1 LQARVDHNALDV
13 NAGAKETMRIR
24 PRFLIGVGLI
34 AAAIGYLIFSSIRTT
49 SEYYLTVPEVA
60 APKTELGGRAI
71 RVAGRVKP
79 GNIAWDPNSLTLK
92 FEIAPIPDLEASG
105 APVKPVSA
113 VASDVAADP
122 VSFRVVS
129 AGEPKPDMF
138 APGRDVIVEGKL
150 GPDGGRERKAIQGKQ
165 R

>member
-1 LQARVDHNALDV
+1 M
-13 NAGAKETMRIR
+13 KIR
-24 PRFLIGVGLI
+24 PRFFIGGGLI
-34 AAAIGYLIFSSIRTT
+34 VLAIGYLIFSSIRTT

-60 APKTELGGRAI
+60 ARESELGGQAI

-92 FEIAPIPDLEASG
+92 FEIAPIPDVDAAG
-105 APVKPVSA
+105 APVVKPVIE
-113 VASDVAADP
+113 SDPA
-122 VSFRVVS
+122 SFRVVA

-150 GPDGGRERKAIQGKQ
+150 GPDGAIAATQVMTSCPSKYKPKQ
-165 R
+165 SQ

>member
-1 LQARVDHNALDV
+1 
-13 NAGAKETMRIR
+13 MRIR
-24 PRFLIGVGLI
+24 PRFFIGGGLI
-34 AAAIGYLIFSSIRTT
+34 VLAIGYLIFSSIRTT

-60 APKTELGGRAI
+60 ARQGELGGQAI

-92 FEIAPIPDLEASG
+92 FEIVPIPDVDDAG
-105 APVKPVSA
+105 APVKPV
-113 VASDVAADP
+113 AATDP
-122 VSFRVVS
+122 VSFRVVA

-150 GPDGGRERKAIQGKQ
+150 SPDGAIAATQVMTSCPSKYKPKQ
-165 R
+165 AQ

>member
-1 LQARVDHNALDV
+1 
-13 NAGAKETMRIR
+13 MRIR
-24 PRFLIGVGLI
+24 PRFFIGVGLI
-34 AAAIGYLIFSSIRTT
+34 AVAIGYLIFSAIRTT

-60 APKTELGGRAI
+60 ARQAELGGQAI

-92 FEIAPIPDLEASG
+92 FVIVPIPDVDA
-105 APVKPVSA
+105 AAAVKPVSV
-113 VASDVAADP
+113 VASDP
-122 VSFRVVS
+122 VSFRVVC

-150 GPDGGRERKAIQGKQ
+150 GADGAIAATQVLTSCPSKYKPKQ
-165 R
+165 SQ

>member
-1 LQARVDHNALDV
+1 
-13 NAGAKETMRIR
+13 MRIR
-24 PRFLIGVGLI
+24 PRFFIGGALIVL
-34 AAAIGYLIFSSIRTT
+34 AIGYLIFNSIRTT

-60 APKTELGGRAI
+60 ARQSELGGQSI

-92 FEIAPIPDLEASG
+92 FEIAPIPDIDANG
-105 APVKPVSA
+105 APVKAVSA
-113 VASDVAADP
+113 VAGDP
-122 VSFRVVS
+122 ASFRVIA

-150 GPDGGRERKAIQGKQ
+150 NPDGSIAATQVMTSCPSKYRPKQ
-165 R
+165 AQ

>member
-1 LQARVDHNALDV
+1 
-13 NAGAKETMRIR
+13 MRIR
-24 PRFLIGVGLI
+24 PRFFIGVGLI

-60 APKTELGGRAI
+60 ARQSELGGQAI

-79 GNIAWDPNSLTLK
+79 RNIAWDPNSLTLK
-92 FEIAPIPDLEASG
+92 FEIVPIPDVDA
-105 APVKPVSA
+105 AAVKPV
-113 VASDVAADP
+113 VATDA
-122 VSFRVVS
+122 VSFRVVA

-150 GPDGGRERKAIQGKQ
+150 GPDGAITATQVMTSCPSKYKPKQ
-165 R
+165 SQ

>member
-1 LQARVDHNALDV
+1 
-13 NAGAKETMRIR
+13 MRIR
-24 PRFLIGVGLI
+24 PRFFIGGGLI
-34 AAAIGYLIFSSIRTT
+34 VLAIGYLIFSAIRTT

-60 APKTELGGRAI
+60 ARQGELGGQAI

-92 FEIAPIPDLEASG
+92 FEIAPIPDIDASG
-105 APVKPVSA
+105 APIVKPVSV
-113 VASDVAADP
+113 VASDP
-122 VSFRVVS
+122 VSFRVVA

-150 GPDGGRERKAIQGKQ
+150 GAGGVIVATQVMTSCPSKYKPKQ
-165 R
+165 AQ